1 LGGDWR
7 EDLPPC
13 FFGIWCV
20 PEGANRHAGGGPG
33 GFPFSAKQTGTFL
46 FGPAARF
53 DNWACGRPLVASSL
67 LLHKI
72 KLHEQINIET
82 KKNSKQF
89 SEKDKTITRSYRPL
103 PRHTLEETP
112 SLHHCKIQKKHNRQ
126 QPSIRTRVR
135 WQRKIE
141 KKSYS

>member
-1 LGGDWR
+1 M
-7 EDLPPC
+7 
-13 FFGIWCV
+13 
-20 PEGANRHAGGGPG
+20 AGPG
-33 GFPFSAKQTGTFL
+33 AFPFSNQPHISL
-46 FGPAARF
+46 L
-53 DNWACGRPLVASSL
+53 PLKKHISL

-112 SLHHCKIQKKHNRQ
+112 SLHHCQIQRNT
-126 QPSIRTRVR
+126 IAD
-135 WQRKIE
+135 E
-141 KKSYS
+141 DL